1 MMGSRD
7 CAPKPAIRRVTRRG
21 ILKERTRAVTAGMAT
36 RSLGSDDE
44 RGGVRAPIEPDE
56 RGDKSQ
62 RGTPSSIWK
71 VSEYRSRHAYG
82 RGTHDMYG

>member
-21 ILKERTRAVTAGMAT
+21 ILRERTRAVTAGMAT

-44 RGGVRAPIEPDE
+44 RGGVRASIEPDE
-56 RGDKSQ
+56 GGYNSQ
-62 RGTPSSIWK
+62 RGTPLYIWK
-71 VSEYRSRHAYG
+71 FSDYRSRHAYG
-82 RGTHDMYG
+82 RATHDMYG